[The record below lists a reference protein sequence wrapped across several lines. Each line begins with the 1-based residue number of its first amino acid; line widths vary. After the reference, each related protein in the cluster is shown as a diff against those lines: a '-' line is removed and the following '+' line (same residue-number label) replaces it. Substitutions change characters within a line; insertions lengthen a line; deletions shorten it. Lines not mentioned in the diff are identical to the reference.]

1 MLGKVFDNATL
12 YKYLMYSPSYY
23 LTVACES
30 TGDEKICAERM
41 MCGTRQTTAWKE
53 IKSYKAEE

>member
-41 MCGTRQTTAWKE
+41 MCGTRQTTA
-53 IKSYKAEE
+53 